1 MPRLWPDRSRSLRRS
16 LLQYDPRGVPHIG
29 TLAVSRQAAAHAPR
43 PNCYGLFGRVPTG
56 SCRMLDSK
64 ASRMGTGVAAVTE
77 SASAREAAE
86 AVTAARIEDLEEAL
100 RRIVVVLQPDGRHQL
115 CDRDLAAIAV
125 AC

>member
-1 MPRLWPDRSRSLRRS
+1 
-16 LLQYDPRGVPHIG
+16 
-29 TLAVSRQAAAHAPR
+29 
-43 PNCYGLFGRVPTG
+43 
-56 SCRMLDSK
+56 MLDSK

-77 SASAREAAE
+77 SASAQEAAE

-125 AC
+125 ACDVLDLDVPEVDWLAALGTR